1 MDKAWV
7 IMKLKN
13 ENTFLF
19 LIVGVTLALI
29 VGLTVGIVLSQNDR
43 ESLGSYERAIDL
55 LEKYPL
61 VDGLVASTPFSIIL
75 TSVPKNLTINFFLK
89 PQRHCFDDT
98 QEFSKSFR

>member
-43 ESLGSYERAIDL
+43 ESLGSYARAVDL

-61 VDGLVASTPFSIIL
+61 VDGLVPF
-75 TSVPKNLTINFFLK
+75 FFLLK
-89 PQRHCFDDT
+89 
-98 QEFSKSFR
+98 

>member
-43 ESLGSYERAIDL
+43 ESLGSYARAIDL

-61 VDGLVASTPFSIIL
+61 VDGLVA
-75 TSVPKNLTINFFLK
+75 
-89 PQRHCFDDT
+89 
-98 QEFSKSFR
+98 